1 MIDSWLNTLGT
12 LISESVWLAP
22 LLALLAGVLT
32 SFTPCSLSSI
42 PLVIGYVGGT
52 GTEPKK
58 AFRLSLVFAAGSAI
72 TFTILGTLASL
83 AGRLIGTSASWWY
96 LIFGILMVLMALQTW
111 EIFNFIPSTYLLSKN
126 TRRGYAGAL
135 IAGILGGIFS
145 SPCATPVL
153 VALLAIVAGK
163 GSVAFSLLLYFM
175 RNPGIVLTAQQI
187 CENAWD
193 MEYTQPI
200 DRAIHELRRQI
211 ETNPRQPCYIQTVH
225 RVGYKF
231 TSYSSETCER

>member
-22 LLALLAGVLT
+22 LLAVLAGVLT

-58 AFRLSLVFAAGSAI
+58 AFHLSLVFAAGSAI

-96 LIFGILMVLMALQTW
+96 LALGILMVLMALQTW

-126 TRRGYAGAL
+126 TRRGYVGAL

-163 GSVAFSLLLYFM
+163 GSVAWGMLLLLLYSI
-175 RNPGIVLTAQQI
+175 GHGALTIFAG
-187 CENAWD
+187 
-193 MEYTQPI
+193 TS
-200 DRAIHELRRQI
+200 
-211 ETNPRQPCYIQTVH
+211 
-225 RVGYKF
+225 VGF
-231 TSYSSETCER
+231 VRSMT

>member
-1 MIDSWLNTLGT
+1 MIDSWLNALGT

-22 LLALLAGVLT
+22 LLAVLAGVLT

-96 LIFGILMVLMALQTW
+96 LALGILMVLMALQTW

-135 IAGILGGIFS
+135 IAGVLGGIFS

-163 GSVAFSLLLYFM
+163 GSVAWGMLLLLLYSI
-175 RNPGIVLTAQQI
+175 GHGALTIFAGTSVGFVRSL
-187 CENAWD
+187 
-193 MEYTQPI
+193 TQNEKYGKVSQWLKWVMGA
-200 DRAIHELRRQI
+200 AILLI
-211 ETNPRQPCYIQTVH
+211 GFYMF
-225 RVGYKF
+225 YLAF
-231 TSYSSETCER
+231 